1 MKYNNIS
8 SRIRFSYVFFHIV
21 SLFVIIMG
29 WLTNDVLTDNIVMTI
44 SLSLVMIMLNIMCY
58 ALQDLIYFSYV
69 TEDKISQRFLYKRKE
84 ILYHEVKYLYF
95 IDNLLILAPENELNV
110 QSGDYSYSEKKIIK
124 KQLKKNVVIWID
136 LSNKFFSNIIMDKC
150 KSASVI
156 KIGKISKYIENEF
169 NI

>member
-1 MKYNNIS
+1 M
-8 SRIRFSYVFFHIV
+8 
-21 SLFVIIMG
+21 
-29 WLTNDVLTDNIVMTI
+29 
-44 SLSLVMIMLNIMCY
+44 
-58 ALQDLIYFSYV
+58 
-69 TEDKISQRFLYKRKE
+69 
-84 ILYHEVKYLYF
+84 
-95 IDNLLILAPENELNV
+95 ILAPENELNV